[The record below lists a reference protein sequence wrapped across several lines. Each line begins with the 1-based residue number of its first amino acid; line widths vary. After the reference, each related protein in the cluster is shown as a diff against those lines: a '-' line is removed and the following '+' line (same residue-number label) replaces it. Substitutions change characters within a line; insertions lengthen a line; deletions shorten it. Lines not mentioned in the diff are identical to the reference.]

1 MATTN
6 HTPNFNLPQW
16 TANDMVG
23 VMANLNPAFQTI
35 DEKLN
40 AAVVNAE
47 NASTTASAA
56 NKTASDASKLVS
68 EVDTDVTTLQADV
81 LTLQNLANSL
91 TKTLNDSLTWD
102 KVSVVGNDGLFTD
115 ASLVS
120 MFMRRDKKILNIYGY
135 APMNKVLLSTGMKLF
150 DTTITPTTDRDAYL
164 VCEIRNTNDGSTYKA
179 LPLGMKFKTT
189 GEIESLDDYDYT
201 NSKDNPIM
209 YFQCMINTVEWF
221 S

>member
-56 NKTASDASKLVS
+56 NKTASDASKLAS
-68 EVDTDVTTLQADV
+68 EVDIDVTILQGEV

-102 KVSVVGNDGLFTD
+102 RVSVVGNNEVFTD

-120 MFMRRDKKILNIYGY
+120 MFMRRDNKILNIYGY
-135 APMNKVLLSTGMKLF
+135 APMNKVLINKGTKLF
-150 DTTITPTTDRDAYL
+150 NTTITPTTDREVHL
-164 VCEIRNTNDGSTYKA
+164 SCEIRNTDDGSNYKA
-179 LPLGMKFKTT
+179 LPLGMKFKTN
-189 GEIESLDDYDYT
+189 GEIESLNDYDYT
-201 NSKDNPIM
+201 NSNDNPIM
-209 YFQCMINTVEWF
+209 YFQCMLNSEGWF

>member
-16 TANDMVG
+16 TADDMVG

-102 KVSVVGNDGLFTD
+102 RVSVTGNNVVFTD
-115 ASLVS
+115 TTLVTI
-120 MFMRRDKKILNIYGY
+120 FMRRDNKMLNIYGY
-135 APMNKVLLSTGMKLF
+135 APMNKVLINRGTKLF
-150 DTTITPTTDRDAYL
+150 NTTITPTTDRDVYL
-164 VCEIRNTNDGSTYKA
+164 ACEIRNSDGSFYKT

-201 NSKDNPIM
+201 NSLDNPIM
-209 YFQCMINTVEWF
+209 YFQCMINIEGWY